1 MQEQS
6 ENLSSEEQ
14 QNIAGQANESM
25 GIPEKANQDQPVEGS
40 ELPQY
45 AKERLGRQQ
54 KRHDREMRE
63 MRQQM
68 QQMQQSQQS
77 NPGSQEQ
84 QMPPAAQAGG
94 GGVDDQIQRAVSY
107 ALNLQKMEEQK
118 AKDSEKAA
126 HVHQQYQNLQD
137 HLDKTSDK
145 YDDFDDVV
153 RGDNVPF
160 TAAMRDAALL
170 IDNPG
175 DVFYKLGKNKD
186 ELARISKLHPI
197 DQAREINRLS
207 FALAGGNKAGEANS
221 PKQMGQI
228 KSNPT
233 GSQDV
238 TDNTSVGEIRRRMK
252 AGWK

>member
-1 MQEQS
+1 MDEQS
-6 ENLSSEEQ
+6 ENLSSEEK
-14 QNIAGQANESM
+14 QNIAGETNESM
-25 GIPEKANQDQPVEGS
+25 GIPAEAGEDQPTEGK

-54 KRHDREMRE
+54 KRHEREMRE

-68 QQMQQSQQS
+68 QQMHSQMQNPNSQSQQ
-77 NPGSQEQ
+77 
-84 QMPPAAQAGG
+84 MPQAAQAGG

-118 AKDSEKAA
+118 AKDAEKAA
-126 HVHQQYQNLQD
+126 HVNQQYQNLQD
-137 HLDKTSDK
+137 HLDKASDK

-153 RGDNVPF
+153 RGDNAPF
-160 TAAMRDAALL
+160 TTAMRDAALL

-175 DVFYKLGKNKD
+175 DVFYKLGKNKE

-197 DQAREINRLS
+197 DQAREINKLS
-207 FALAGGNKAGEANS
+207 FALMGG
-221 PKQMGQI
+221 KQDGSSQAPRVIGQV
-228 KSNPT
+228 KSNPVP
-233 GSQDV
+233 SQAV
-238 TDNTSVGEIRRRMK
+238 SDNTSVGEIRRRMK